1 MIKLR
6 ENKMTLLISLEIET
20 EVIKMNLK
28 EWIKTRLRENMSIL
42 TKLKNSKRCMQTKR
56 KNSKL
61 DMKKNS
67 SSYRICMTQR

>member
-20 EVIKMNLK
+20 EVIKMSLK
-28 EWIKTRLRENMSIL
+28 EWIKTRLRESMSIL
-42 TKLKNSKRCMQTKR
+42 TKLRSFKRCMQTKR

-61 DMKKNS
+61 DMKKN
-67 SSYRICMTQR
+67 